1 MKEIFEEEE
10 FEKES
15 LIKELKEFYLTVFG
29 KDILDP
35 EVHYFHNSNPL
46 QEQILQTEDMLTQ
59 SARIL
64 SYELLNSTAKL
75 ITSYKTQVNL
85 AVHTYDVTL
94 LKDLTKFSS
103 TGNSTYSCR
112 KLDPTDSKEI
122 QAFVKLLKIDVCN
135 ATLIYSISVSKT
147 FKSLGE
153 STF

>member
-94 LKDLTKFSS
+94 LKDLTKFDYFSA
-103 TGNSTYSCR
+103 YI
-112 KLDPTDSKEI
+112 P
-122 QAFVKLLKIDVCN
+122 
-135 ATLIYSISVSKT
+135 KT
-147 FKSLGE
+147 
-153 STF
+153 